1 MTLFYLLGKVYKVT
15 IPLEQSLL
23 ESYFHASLNWIS
35 KMNDTLASDVYFIH
49 CAKTI
54 HRVPIGGIYLYNI
67 YGHFAFCLLVFVPS
81 TFLNIFL
88 AIAVLRKRTLKTLP
102 YILIVNVLIQ
112 NITSSISICVW
123 CGNFYL
129 AIQGVQ
135 NCNLYTGTASLSYGL
150 SLVGFCGIWLLSI
163 ERYIAIFKPWFYE
176 EKKSAIKKTFL
187 WLILFS
193 WVLSIIAG
201 GLGSLSPQFNVMKYM
216 ISFTVPLSI
225 VFLVFIHL
233 RIYYTTSMA
242 LKKIRK
248 FSVGQYY
255 ADINQEEETT
265 NANVLVNAQNRKLAI
280 VTACI
285 LVQIVIFY
293 LPFSL
298 VALYKQFVKASD
310 NDISVLFI
318 WSVTAAALKGFTT
331 PILFLYQMSAMR
343 VSLKEFC
350 TKKYIP

>member
-1 MTLFYLLGKVYKVT
+1 MTLFYLLGKVYKIT

-23 ESYFHASLNWIS
+23 ESYFHVSLNWIS
-35 KMNDTLASDVYFIH
+35 TMNDTLASDVYFIH

-67 YGHFAFCLLVFVPS
+67 YGHFVFCLLVFVPS
-81 TFLNIFL
+81 TFLNFFL

-112 NITSSISICVW
+112 NITISIAICVW

-129 AIQGVQ
+129 ATRGAQ
-135 NCNLYTGTASLSYGL
+135 NCNLYTGTACLGYGL
-150 SLVGFCGIWLLSI
+150 SLVGFCEIWLLSI

-225 VFLVFIHL
+225 VCLVFIHL

-248 FSVGQYY
+248 FSVGQY
-255 ADINQEEETT
+255 ANINQEEKTT

-310 NDISVLFI
+310 NNISVLFI

-331 PILFLYQMSAMR
+331 PLLFLYQMSAMR